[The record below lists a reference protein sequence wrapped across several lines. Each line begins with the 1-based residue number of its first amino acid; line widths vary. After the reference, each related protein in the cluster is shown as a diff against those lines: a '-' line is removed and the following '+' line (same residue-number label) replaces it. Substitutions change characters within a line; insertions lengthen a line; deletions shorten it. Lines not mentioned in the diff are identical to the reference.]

1 MSSLIGG
8 GGPPPG
14 GGRLAAGAGV
24 GLGGGRQFAK
34 GHDCVMV
41 LAFSEREYTLG
52 K

>member
-1 MSSLIGG
+1 VGPRRRVWAVGG
-8 GGPPPG
+8 GG
-14 GGRLAAGAGV
+14 
-24 GLGGGRQFAK
+24 GLPLCGGRQFAK

>member
-1 MSSLIGG
+1 VCAPPVGG
-8 GGPPPG
+8 CAPG
-14 GGRLAAGAGV
+14 GGLP
-24 GLGGGRQFAK
+24 LCGGRQFAK